1 MSLQSPLG
9 KVHGLGAAGNGL
21 HHWWVQ
27 RLTSVALVPLAIW
40 LLVSLVTLPSLDFV
54 TLVSWI
60 AGTWTASLLT
70 LFVIIASWHSS
81 LGIQVIIEDYVHD
94 HGLKTVSLVLSGFI
108 HALLAVGGVFA
119 VLRVAFGSP
128 L

>member
-9 KVHGLGAAGNGL
+9 RVRGLGTAGNGV

-27 RLTSVALVPLAIW
+27 RLTALALLPLAAW

-70 LFVIIASWHSS
+70 LFVLIASWHSR

-94 HGLKTVSLVLSGFI
+94 DGLKTVSLVLSVFI
-108 HALLAVGGVFA
+108 HVVLAALGVFA
-119 VLRVAFGSP
+119 ILRIAFGSP

>member
-9 KVHGLGAAGNGL
+9 RVRGLGASGNAV

-27 RLTSVALVPLAIW
+27 RLTSVALVPLGIW
-40 LLVSLVTLPSLDFV
+40 LLVSLVALPSLDFV

-60 AGTWTASLLT
+60 GGTWTASLLSVLILT
-70 LFVIIASWHSS
+70 ACWHSR
-81 LGIQVIIEDYVHD
+81 LGVQVIIEDYVHD
-94 HGLKTVSLVLSGFI
+94 HGLKMTSLVLSGFI
-108 HALLAVGGVFA
+108 HVLLAALGVFA
-119 VLRVAFGSP
+119 VLRIAFGSP

>member
-1 MSLQSPLG
+1 MSLQTPLG
-9 KVHGLGAAGNGL
+9 RVRGLGAAGNGV

-27 RLTSVALVPLAIW
+27 RLTAVALVPLGIW
-40 LLVSLVTLPSLDFV
+40 LLVSLVSLPSLDFV

-70 LFVIIASWHSS
+70 LFILTASWHSR
-81 LGIQVIIEDYVHD
+81 LGVQVIIEDYVQD
-94 HGLKTVSLVLSGFI
+94 EGLKTTGLVLSGFV
-108 HALLAVGGVFA
+108 HVLLAALGVFA
-119 VLRVAFGSP
+119 VLRIAFGSP